1 MKDNKGFSLLELLVV
16 IAFIAVMGTFVFVGM
31 GLLTGQYARECAN
44 DISAALSKEKSYS
57 MTRSATVDCYMEL
70 LYKESDG
77 YYVRYY
83 QPASAVATGKDTSGV
98 LKGDDWVLAEEEKV
112 GKSSVSVTCTLNAN
126 GSTQDVTIDDS
137 NSVKFVYDRTNGALK
152 EVIQSDGATLGIKEG
167 ADKAICKS
175 ITIKRGKTYEITMHS
190 ATGKHELTRTD

>member
-16 IAFIAVMGTFVFVGM
+16 IAVLAVMGTFVFVGL

-70 LYKESDG
+70 LYKSDG

-83 QPASAVATGKDTSGV
+83 QPVNAIATGKDGSGS
-98 LKGDDWVLAEEEKV
+98 LQGADWIPAEEEKV
-112 GKSSVSVTCTLNAN
+112 GRSSVIVTCTLNVN
-126 GSTQDVTIDDS
+126 GSTEEVTIDDTH
-137 NSVKFVYDRTNGALK
+137 SVKFVYDRTSGALK
-152 EVIQSDGATLGIKEG
+152 KAFKSDGATDGIEEN
-167 ADKAICKS
+167 ADEAFCENI
-175 ITIKRGKTYEITMHS
+175 IIQRGKTYEIKMYS